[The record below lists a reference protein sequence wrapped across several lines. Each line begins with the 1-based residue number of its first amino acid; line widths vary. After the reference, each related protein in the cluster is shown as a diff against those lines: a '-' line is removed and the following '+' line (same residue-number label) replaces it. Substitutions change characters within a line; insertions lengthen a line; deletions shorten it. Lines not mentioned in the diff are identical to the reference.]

1 MFPELELLIKTFHSS
16 KKRLGFT
23 WVELVVVIAVIALL
37 VALFLPAVEQAR
49 EAARRTQC
57 KSNLKQLGLAF
68 YNYHETA
75 RTFPPG
81 FVINTDGV
89 YMGWGWGVQILPFI
103 DASPDYNH
111 ISGIFGNGLQV
122 LPDLKDLGWPQTAFQ
137 CPSNI
142 DTSALPHAMV
152 STSPVV
158 DGIVTPGTV
167 DWSNHLGRSMYFG
180 NAGYLQ
186 ADAGGIQHDASGE
199 PPLTEPHVN
208 RASLGNIGTAASTEH
223 RYCDQQS
230 FRGIFG
236 QNSHVKID
244 DIKDGTSCVIMVGE
258 RVNPL
263 NESAGAIG
271 HGTWVGVPDCTT
283 PTGLAMVLGDTS
295 IRLNSGKR
303 LNAQT
308 TGFGSLH
315 VGGAH
320 FLMSDGSVR
329 FCSNNIVIG
338 LYRDL
343 STIDDG
349 RELSDF

>member
-1 MFPELELLIKTFHSS
+1 MKTFHGST
-16 KKRLGFT
+16 RRRGFT
-23 WVELVVVIAVIALL
+23 WVELIVVVAVIAVLI
-37 VALFLPAVEQAR
+37 ALFLPAVEQAR

-57 KSNLKQLGLAF
+57 KNNLKQIGLAF
-68 YNYHETA
+68 YNYHDTHK
-75 RTFPPG
+75 TFPPG
-81 FVINTDGV
+81 FVMNTDGV
-89 YMGWGWGVQILPFI
+89 YLGWGWGVQISPYI
-103 DASPDYNH
+103 DCAPIYNN
-111 ISGIFGNGLQV
+111 ISGIFGNGLQAM
-122 LPDLKDLGWPQTAFQ
+122 PDLKDLGVHYPVYF

-142 DTSALPHAMV
+142 GSSVLAHTMV

-158 DGIVTPGTV
+158 DGVVTPGTV

-180 NAGYLQ
+180 NSGYLQ
-186 ADAGGIQHDASGE
+186 ADAGGIEHDASGE
-199 PPLTEPHVN
+199 PPSTEPHVN
-208 RASLGNIGTAASTEH
+208 RASLGNIGTSSSMEH

-263 NESAGAIG
+263 NESAGSIG

-303 LNAQT
+303 LNAET
-308 TGFGSLH
+308 TGFGSQH
-315 VGGAH
+315 VGGAY
-320 FLMSDGSVR
+320 FLMGDGSVR
-329 FCSNNIVIG
+329 FCSNNILIG

-349 RELSDF
+349 REVSDF